1 MEVIMGL
8 DQYGG
13 WLEPQKNKE
22 QEDNVVELFQEEDNS
37 NKCFDWRKHARLQ
50 EFMRNLYYSK
60 KNKIPEFG
68 VMGCEFNCTKVFLN
82 KEDVLEL
89 QNAVSSDRLPFCADG
104 FFWGQQF
111 QEESM
116 KEYKA
121 QDLEFCKEA
130 LKWLEEGKQVY
141 YECWY

>member
-1 MEVIMGL
+1 MGL

-60 KNKIPEFG
+60 KDKLPEFG

-89 QNAVSSDRLPFCADG
+89 QNAVLSDRLPFCADG

-116 KEYKA
+116 KEYKT

>member
-1 MEVIMGL
+1 MGL

-13 WLEPQKNKE
+13 WLEPQKDKE
-22 QEDNVVELFQEEDNS
+22 QEDNVVELFEEDNS
-37 NKCFDWRKHARLQ
+37 TQCFDWRKHARLQ

-60 KNKIPEFG
+60 QGKVPELG
-68 VMGCEFNCTKVFLN
+68 VMGCEFNCTRVFLN

-89 QNAVSSDRLPFCADG
+89 QNAVSSNRLPFCADG

-116 KEYKA
+116 KEYKM

>member
-1 MEVIMGL
+1 MGL

-13 WLEPQKNKE
+13 WLEPKKE
-22 QEDNVVELFQEEDNS
+22 SKDNVVDLFEEKDNS
-37 NKCFDWRKHARLQ
+37 NQCFDWRKHARLQ

>member
-1 MEVIMGL
+1 MGL

-13 WLEPQKNKE
+13 WLEPKE
-22 QEDNVVELFQEEDNS
+22 EPKDNVVDLFEEDNS
-37 NKCFDWRKHARLQ
+37 TQCFDWRKHARLQ

-60 KNKIPEFG
+60 QDKLPDLG

-89 QNAVSSDRLPFCADG
+89 QNAVLSDRLPFCADG

>member
-1 MEVIMGL
+1 MGL

-13 WLEPQKNKE
+13 WLEPKKE
-22 QEDNVVELFQEEDNS
+22 PKDNVVDIFEEKDNS
-37 NKCFDWRKHARLQ
+37 NQCFDWRKHARLQ

-60 KNKIPEFG
+60 KDKLPEFG

-89 QNAVSSDRLPFCADG
+89 QNAVLSDRLPFCADG

>member
-1 MEVIMGL
+1 MGL

-13 WLEPQKNKE
+13 WLEPKKE
-22 QEDNVVELFQEEDNS
+22 PEDNVVDLFEEDNS

-60 KNKIPEFG
+60 KDKIPEFG

-89 QNAVSSDRLPFCADG
+89 QNAVLSDRLPFCADG

>member
-1 MEVIMGL
+1 MVEFIV
-8 DQYGG
+8 
-13 WLEPQKNKE
+13 QKYF
-22 QEDNVVELFQEEDNS
+22 LT
-37 NKCFDWRKHARLQ
+37 
-50 EFMRNLYYSK
+50 K
-60 KNKIPEFG
+60 KMCLSYKMLSCQIGSF
-68 VMGCEFNCTKVFLN
+68 
-82 KEDVLEL
+82 
-89 QNAVSSDRLPFCADG
+89 ADG
-104 FFWGQQF
+104 YFWGQQF

>member
-22 QEDNVVELFQEEDNS
+22 QEDNVVELFQEHYNS

-50 EFMRNLYYSK
+50 EFMRNLYYS

-89 QNAVSSDRLPFCADG
+89 QNAVLSDRLPFCADG
-104 FFWGQQF
+104 FLLGT
-111 QEESM
+111 S
-116 KEYKA
+116 
-121 QDLEFCKEA
+121 
-130 LKWLEEGKQVY
+130 VSRRI
-141 YECWY
+141 YERVQSTRFRVL